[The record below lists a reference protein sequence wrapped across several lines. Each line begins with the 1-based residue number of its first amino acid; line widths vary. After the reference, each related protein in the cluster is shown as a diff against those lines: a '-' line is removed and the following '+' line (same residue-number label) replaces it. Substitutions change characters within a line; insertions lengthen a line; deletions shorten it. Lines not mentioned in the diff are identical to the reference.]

1 MDTVTQH
8 ESPSRPCHTVS
19 YKRVFHVFVSMQRW
33 GSMPWHLWKLED
45 SFEEVG
51 LFCHLMMA
59 RLGGRHLSLLSEPS
73 FLLSKLFF
81 YAD

>member
-1 MDTVTQH
+1 
-8 ESPSRPCHTVS
+8 
-19 YKRVFHVFVSMQRW
+19 
-33 GSMPWHLWKLED
+33 MPWHLRKLED

-59 RLGGRHLSLLSEPS
+59 RLGGGHLSLLSEPS
-73 FLLSKLFF
+73 FLLGKLFF